1 MQGFEGFT
9 EVWRWRKPV
18 AMTTTSDP
26 VTDLLTLLDLERL
39 EVDLF
44 RGQSPDEETSQRVFG
59 GQVIAQALVAA
70 YRTVEE
76 RTCHSLHAY
85 FIRPGDP
92 QIPIIYEVDRSR
104 DGGSFT
110 TRRVIAI
117 QHGRQIF
124 NMACSFHIE
133 EQGWHH
139 QHEMPETEGPEG
151 LPTDREL
158 RQRVA
163 DRVPEAFR
171 QRFKRPNAIEI
182 RDIDPLDMF
191 EPTPKPEVSH
201 LWFRV
206 AREID
211 EKPWLHHCL
220 LAYASDMRLLGT
232 ANRPHGVSW
241 MTGELMSAS
250 LDHSMWFHA
259 PVNFSDWLLYT
270 MDAPYA
276 GGARSFNRGKIFTRD
291 GQLVASVAQEGLMR
305 PRKPKG

>member
-1 MQGFEGFT
+1 
-9 EVWRWRKPV
+9 
-18 AMTTTSDP
+18 MTDP
-26 VTDLLTLLDLERL
+26 VSDLLKLLDLERL

-76 RTCHSLHAY
+76 RLCHSLHAY

-92 QIPIIYEVDRSR
+92 NIPIIYEVDRSR

-117 QHGRQIF
+117 QHGKQIF

-133 EQGWHH
+133 EDGWHH
-139 QHEMPETEGPEG
+139 QHEMPETEGPED
-151 LPTDREL
+151 LPRMEEL
-158 RQRVA
+158 REKVA
-163 DRVPEAFR
+163 HKVPEPYRKEFMRAR
-171 QRFKRPNAIEI
+171 AIEM
-182 RDIDPLDMF
+182 REIDPMDLF
-191 EPTPKPEVSH
+191 EPTPKPDISH

-211 EKPWLHHCL
+211 EQPWLHHCL

-232 ANRPHGVSW
+232 AQRPHGVSW
-241 MTGELMSAS
+241 MTGEVMGAS

-259 PVNFSDWLLYT
+259 PVKFDDWLLYT

-276 GGARSFNRGKIFTRD
+276 GGARSFNRGKVFRQD
-291 GQLVASVAQEGLMR
+291 GKLVASVAQEGLMR
-305 PRKPKG
+305 PRRKKS